1 MAHPSCQ
8 QKLVSIWYS
17 DLRALE
23 RSNWFF
29 RSLLVIMVTLFYP
42 IMCVMYLIAPKSQV
56 SSDAV
61 NSQIFARAIFFT
73 NSVKRHICD
82 IKIRNWDM
90 IYLHQKNDGAISPF
104 RERISLSQ
112 YFASAKYRQNK
123 TLAKNSE
130 FTVIS
135 MYHSIVTK
143 MSTTNQFF
151 KHVRRK
157 I

>member
-61 NSQIFARAIFFT
+61 KSEIFAR
-73 NSVKRHICD
+73 V
-82 IKIRNWDM
+82 
-90 IYLHQKNDGAISPF
+90 
-104 RERISLSQ
+104 LS
-112 YFASAKYRQNK
+112 FAN
-123 TLAKNSE
+123 
-130 FTVIS
+130 
-135 MYHSIVTK
+135 IV
-143 MSTTNQFF
+143 
-151 KHVRRK
+151 
-157 I
+157 